1 MKRYSL
7 LFKTLAFILASLCF
21 LTTLFCGYG
30 VISLFS
36 ANLYQDYPD
45 SLAQSLCYEEG
56 RKLALSA
63 AKEYAA
69 TTTGKCPKEL
79 VNHLYGLTYYGG
91 SYVQIVGEND
101 DVLFTRGDTV
111 KSGITIEYSLSFDCP
126 MIVKT
131 DDTDE
136 PDTEEPDTG
145 TEDPDV
151 DTGDNG
157 TFDGEDS
164 LQTSASNQ
172 VSTEPDTT
180 QRPIYTYEVLVSG
193 QRVVYEV
200 RYAEITMN
208 AVVTLDQSKL
218 NNTNYQMLSTFFP
231 YRYFFIWGFALS
243 LLAGI
248 LLMVYLIWV
257 SGRKQSNIVEL
268 HGLSKL
274 PLDIYILLALLLFSA
289 INLLFYG
296 LFDTIYT
303 FHVLIFNLIGIGLAV
318 PVVLGLIYIFS
329 AQSKC
334 KCGYWWYHTI
344 IGRCLRFCSK
354 GVCALVQMLP
364 TVWQWL
370 AVSIA
375 TLLAIVL
382 SFVFGLVY
390 KSTVL
395 LLISILCCL
404 GGIALLCY
412 GGYCFGTVLIGAR
425 KMASGDL
432 SYQIPENRLSGSF
445 KDCAQ
450 QLNSL
455 SGAANEAMQS
465 RIRSERMKTELITN
479 VSHDIKTPLTSII
492 NFVDLLE
499 KPHSQED
506 TQQYLDVLS
515 RQSQQLKKLIEDLME
530 LSKASSGN
538 LSVNPVELDATEA
551 ANQALGEFADKLE
564 SAQLT
569 PSIRAPEDPLHILAD
584 GRLLWRILSNLLG
597 NVVKYAAPNTRVY
610 IDLTSVDDRVQLSI
624 RNISNIELTV
634 TAEELLERFVR
645 GDVSRNTE
653 GSGLGLNIAKS
664 LMEVQHGSLELTL
677 DGDLF
682 KVTLSFP
689 KA

>member
-7 LFKTLAFILASLCF
+7 LFKALAFILAALCF
-21 LTTLFCGYG
+21 LATLFCGYG

-91 SYVQIVGEND
+91 SYVQIVGEDD

-126 MIVKT
+126 MIVKS
-131 DDTDE
+131 DDTDDPE
-136 PDTEEPDTG
+136 TDTVPEA
-145 TEDPDV
+145 PDV
-151 DTGDNG
+151 DTGD
-157 TFDGEDS
+157 EDAPS
-164 LQTSASNQ
+164 TEDNLQTSSTNQ
-172 VSTEPDTT
+172 VFTEPDTT

-231 YRYFFIWGFALS
+231 YRYFFIWGLALS

-248 LLMVYLIWV
+248 LLMVYLVWV
-257 SGRKQSNIVEL
+257 SGRKQDNIVEL

-289 INLLFYG
+289 MNLLFYR

-318 PVVLGLIYIFS
+318 PVVLGFIYIFS

-334 KCGYWWYHTI
+334 KGGYWWYHSI
-344 IGRCLRFCSK
+344 LGRGICLCSK
-354 GVCALVQMLP
+354 GIRALLRMLP

-370 AVSIA
+370 AVSIT
-375 TLLAIVL
+375 TLLVIIL
-382 SFVFGLVY
+382 SFVLGIVY
-390 KSTVL
+390 NNTVW
-395 LLISILCCL
+395 LLIAILSSL
-404 GGIALLCY
+404 GGIVLLCY

-432 SYQIPENRLSGSF
+432 SYQIPEDRLSGSF

-506 TQQYLDVLS
+506 TQQYLEVLS

-538 LSVNPVELDATEA
+538 ISVNPVVLDATEA

-569 PSIRAPEDPLHILAD
+569 PIIRAPETPLPILAD

-610 IDLTSVDDRVQLSI
+610 IDLASADERVQLSI
-624 RNISNIELTV
+624 RNISNAELTV